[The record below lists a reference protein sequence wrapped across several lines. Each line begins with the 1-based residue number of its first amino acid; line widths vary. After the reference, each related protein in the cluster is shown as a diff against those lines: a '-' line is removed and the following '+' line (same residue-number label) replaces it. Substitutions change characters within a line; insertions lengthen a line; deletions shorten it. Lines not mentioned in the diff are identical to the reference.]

1 MSSVPI
7 LCFRGSDFHQ
17 DYGRLNMVCAL
28 FPNVRLLALT
38 ATANKQDQEQ
48 IREALGLSNCIEVI
62 VSPDRTNIFY
72 AKYFRKGND
81 NDSIECILKPITQKL
96 LELRSDYPITVLYLP
111 LRCCGFAYAL
121 FASILGSKQYYPD
134 NADAVPKNR
143 LFECQTDE
151 MKEEILYQLT
161 SPNATIRVVFAT
173 VAMGMGVDIPSILAR

>member
-1 MSSVPI
+1 
-7 LCFRGSDFHQ
+7 
-17 DYGRLNMVCAL
+17 
-28 FPNVRLLALT
+28 
-38 ATANKQDQEQ
+38 
-48 IREALGLSNCIEVI
+48 LGLSNCIEVI